1 MSLRRFFGTESDKR
15 VPERA
20 KERGRAGASTVDRKL
35 AAQRALVAVRLRE
48 AQQEGA
54 LLPQRVCLLM
64 EGQETGRGEPARRR
78 HHAEGSASGAAAMW
92 KGDRLLG
99 VGGWA
104 EATAEVW
111 SCFCNKHSTLSAS
124 AHPVTKAR
132 SCTHVCGCYTTHN
145 VSQDSSGHQA
155 TVACRDARGL
165 LPPPLRLFLLLLE
178 RSLQAPSPRE
188 MWLCSRSPPLSSVRQ
203 L

>member
-92 KGDRLLG
+92 KRDKLLG

-104 EATAEVW
+104 EATAEMEPRKKAEPPRPEW
-111 SCFCNKHSTLSAS
+111 HSGRARP
-124 AHPVTKAR
+124 AWHKAMQLYPDGQR
-132 SCTHVCGCYTTHN
+132 PAVLR
-145 VSQDSSGHQA
+145 DS
-155 TVACRDARGL
+155 
-165 LPPPLRLFLLLLE
+165 
-178 RSLQAPSPRE
+178 
-188 MWLCSRSPPLSSVRQ
+188 
-203 L
+203 

>member
-64 EGQETGRGEPARRR
+64 EGQATERGEPARHR
-78 HHAEGSASGAAAMW
+78 HHEEGSAAAW
-92 KGDRLLG
+92 KGTG
-99 VGGWA
+99 FAGGWRRRRPR
-104 EATAEVW
+104 W
-111 SCFCNKHSTLSAS
+111 SPAKKPNRPALNGTRAGRDLPGTRRCSSIQMAS
-124 AHPVTKAR
+124 DPR
-132 SCTHVCGCYTTHN
+132 SCGTA
-145 VSQDSSGHQA
+145 DPSSAQRA
-155 TVACRDARGL
+155 RQCDAGVVV
-165 LPPPLRLFLLLLE
+165 FL
-178 RSLQAPSPRE
+178 Q
-188 MWLCSRSPPLSSVRQ
+188 
-203 L
+203 

>member
-64 EGQETGRGEPARRR
+64 EGQATERGEPARHR
-78 HHAEGSASGAAAMW
+78 HHEEGSAAAW
-92 KGDRLLG
+92 KGTG
-99 VGGWA
+99 FAGGWA
-104 EATAEVW
+104 EATRLMEPRKRAEPPRPEW
-111 SCFCNKHSTLSAS
+111 HSGRARP
-124 AHPVTKAR
+124 AWHKAMQLYPDGQR
-132 SCTHVCGCYTTHN
+132 PAVLR
-145 VSQDSSGHQA
+145 DS
-155 TVACRDARGL
+155 
-165 LPPPLRLFLLLLE
+165 
-178 RSLQAPSPRE
+178 
-188 MWLCSRSPPLSSVRQ
+188 
-203 L
+203 